1 MNKTCFSFKIVFF
14 CVVLVAV
21 FDSMPAQTKADPAK
35 IAPNEASILRKEIV
49 PLPSSMVRV
58 TLNGSLAE
66 TTACQKDSRQG
77 QLRIELSWYN
87 KNDETGKMML
97 QLVDNKPD
105 FEAQW
110 ASHKKEIR
118 HEYEHYKTPG
128 HSLYCSELFEENVPG
143 GRLHMVQYSYTYC
156 DSERD
161 KQYTVDA
168 RCFFF
173 NGTTTGVIEIR
184 SQNGVDEIRKMVKH
198 IIQKT
203 ADFPFSSLL

>member
-1 MNKTCFSFKIVFF
+1 MFF
-14 CVVLVAV
+14 LCVVLVAV
-21 FDSMPAQTKADPAK
+21 SGSMPSQSKPDPTK
-35 IAPNEASILRKEIV
+35 IAPPEASILRKEIV

-58 TLNGSLAE
+58 TLNGNLAE
-66 TTACQKDSRQG
+66 TTACQKISQTG

-105 FEAQW
+105 FETQW
-110 ASHKKEIR
+110 ASHKKEILN
-118 HEYEHYKTPG
+118 EYDHYKAPNN
-128 HSLYCSELFEENVPG
+128 SLYCSDLFEENVPG

-173 NGTTTGVIEIR
+173 NGTTTGTIEIR

>member
-1 MNKTCFSFKIVFF
+1 MFF
-14 CVVLVAV
+14 LCAVLVAV
-21 FDSMPAQTKADPAK
+21 SDSMPSQPKPDPAK
-35 IAPNEASILRKEIV
+35 IAPPEASILRKEIV
-49 PLPSSMVRV
+49 PLPSSMVRI
-58 TLNGSLAE
+58 TMNGNLAE
-66 TTACQKDSRQG
+66 TTACQKISKTG

-105 FEAQW
+105 FETQW
-110 ASHKKEIR
+110 ASHKKEILN
-118 HEYEHYKTPG
+118 EYDHYKAPNN
-128 HSLYCSELFEENVPG
+128 SLYCSDLFEENVPG
-143 GRLHMVQYSYTYC
+143 GRLYMVQYSYTYC

-173 NGTTTGVIEIR
+173 NGTTTGTIEIR

-203 ADFPFSSLL
+203 ADFSFSSLL

>member
-1 MNKTCFSFKIVFF
+1 MNKTCFSIKTIFF

-21 FDSMPAQTKADPAK
+21 SNSISSQSKPDPTK
-35 IAPNEASILRKEIV
+35 IAPPEALNLRKEIE
-49 PLPSSMVRV
+49 PLPSSMVRIAM
-58 TLNGSLAE
+58 NGNLAE
-66 TTACQKDSRQG
+66 TTACQKDSKQG

-97 QLVDNKPD
+97 QLVDNQSD
-105 FEAQW
+105 FEKQW
-110 ASHKKEIR
+110 ASHKKEILN
-118 HEYEHYKTPG
+118 EYEHYKAPNN
-128 HSLYCSELFEENVPG
+128 SLYCSDLFEENVPG
-143 GRLHMVQYSYTYC
+143 GRLHMVQYSYIYC
-156 DSERD
+156 DSEHA